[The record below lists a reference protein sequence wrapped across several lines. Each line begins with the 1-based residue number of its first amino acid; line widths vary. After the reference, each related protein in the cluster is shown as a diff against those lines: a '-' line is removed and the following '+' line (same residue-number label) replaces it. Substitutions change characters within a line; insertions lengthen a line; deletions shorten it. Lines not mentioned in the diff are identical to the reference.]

1 MQKSYKLKLWISL
14 QKLNWE
20 DFLWNLSFTFISRI
34 GYKENKMSSIIFE
47 KDPELLWF

>member
-20 DFLWNLSFTFISRI
+20 DFLWNLSFTFI
-34 GYKENKMSSIIFE
+34 NKMSSIIFE